1 MRKASLFTIFL
12 IVFIDLVGF
21 GIVLPNQQ
29 LYGELLGIHDKFYL
43 TLIGPAYS
51 FFQFLFA
58 PILGRWSDR
67 VGRRPV
73 LILSQAG
80 ILVSYFF
87 LFSCTIV
94 THWNAAAGI
103 FLLYFSRVFA
113 GITAG
118 NISIATAYI
127 ADITTS
133 ENRAKGMGVIGA
145 AFGIGFVC
153 GPAIGAFVSPVFGLQ
168 YVPISAALFSA
179 TALTLTIFTLPE
191 SLTLTPASSLAR
203 EKTLGELEDEKFAK
217 QALAADTNA
226 QPREA
231 VAPEGLRRFSV
242 TGLRHALARPAIGAM
257 IWMVFVNGFAFA
269 GMEQTLSLLIQDRA
283 FGGADTKAALDHVAL
298 ASGVFFSCLGIIL
311 AVIQGGLI
319 GPLTKAFG
327 ETRLTVIGPFFN
339 GLGLFLVGAAGTLL
353 PGVWPFFAVGG
364 VLLAVGSSLFNPSVQ
379 ALISRHAGTGEQGEI
394 LGAMQ
399 GMASLARATGPLLAG
414 FLYSRFSSGAPYYAS
429 AVICLVVALWAAAS
443 HHQLAPPP
451 PAAEVPGGFPVE
463 PDVE

>member
-1 MRKASLFTIFL
+1 MRKTSLFTIFL

-29 LYGELLGIHDKFYL
+29 LYGQLFGIDDKFYL
-43 TLIGPAYS
+43 ILIGPAYS

-80 ILVSYFF
+80 ILVSYFI
-87 LFSCTIV
+87 LFSCTFV
-94 THWNAAAGI
+94 MRWNPAAAI

-127 ADITTS
+127 ADITTP

-153 GPAIGAFVSPVFGLQ
+153 GPAIGAFVAPVFGLQ
-168 YVPISAALFSA
+168 FVPVTAALFSA
-179 TALTLTIFTLPE
+179 TALTLTIVTLPE
-191 SLTLTPASSLAR
+191 SHHPGDITP
-203 EKTLGELEDEKFAK
+203 D
-217 QALAADTNA
+217 
-226 QPREA
+226 
-231 VAPEGLRRFSV
+231 LRRFSV

-269 GMEQTLSLLIQDRA
+269 GMEQTLSLIIQERV
-283 FGGADTKAALDHVAL
+283 FNGADSKEALNHVAL
-298 ASGVFFSCLGIIL
+298 ASGIFFSCLGVIL
-311 AVIQGGLI
+311 AAIQGGLI
-319 GPLTKAFG
+319 GPLTRTFG
-327 ETRLTVIGPFFN
+327 EARLTTVGPVLN
-339 GLGLFLVGAAGTLL
+339 GLGLFLVGAAGTFL
-353 PGVWPFFAVGG
+353 PGVWPLLIVGG
-364 VLLAVGSSLFNPSVQ
+364 VMLAIGSSLFNPSVQ
-379 ALISRHAGTGEQGEI
+379 ALISRHAGSREQGEI

-399 GMASLARATGPLLAG
+399 GMASLARAVGPLLAG
-414 FLYSRFSSGAPYYAS
+414 FLYSRVSSGAPYYA
-429 AVICLVVALWAAAS
+429 AAAICVLVAIWAAAW
-443 HHQLAPPP
+443 HKRLAPPALELQP
-451 PAAEVPGGFPVE
+451 PGGFPVE
-463 PDVE
+463 SDVT